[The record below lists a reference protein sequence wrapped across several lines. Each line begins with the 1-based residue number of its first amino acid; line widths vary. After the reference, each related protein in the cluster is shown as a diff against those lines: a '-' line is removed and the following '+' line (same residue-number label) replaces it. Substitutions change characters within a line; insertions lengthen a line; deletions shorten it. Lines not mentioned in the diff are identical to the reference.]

1 MTAKHCYLEKV
12 SQLSEA
18 ERNFLL
24 TRIGTHSLKKQTQKL
39 DLAELLAIQLETE
52 DEMLLEWRQKMQS
65 ISSTVNH
72 REASRY

>member
-18 ERNFLL
+18 ERKFLL
-24 TRIGTHSLKKQTQKL
+24 TRHSLKKQIQKL

-52 DEMLLEWRQKMQS
+52 DEMLWEWRQKMQS
-65 ISSTVNH
+65 ISSTVDH
-72 REASRY
+72 HS